1 MFVVHWI
8 LCVCRMPKTTQGLTR
23 ALKDI
28 VHTPNTGT
36 PYPQKKGSSQPC
48 YDDCLLLHVFL
59 DSLEEFNFSR
69 HFQKPE
75 PFSSVSTEM
84 YGSNTQTN
92 GPPRPVVARRQGRA
106 TCENSNFETT
116 LCFWQVRTRLGSG
129 RFTSYAMRLIA
140 RLYYHLLSNPTSMIR
155 FAVETI
161 MRFWH
166 RRQSSK
172 ILYCK

>member
-1 MFVVHWI
+1 MYSPQSTMLEIPHEYLTENISNLLYLRSPNLRPVVGSVQRNDTHVR
-8 LCVCRMPKTTQGLTR
+8 LNVCGSLDPVCLPNAQNYPRFDKSSERYRSYPK
-23 ALKDI
+23 
-28 VHTPNTGT
+28 HGT

-116 LCFWQVRTRLGSG
+116 LCF
-129 RFTSYAMRLIA
+129 
-140 RLYYHLLSNPTSMIR
+140 
-155 FAVETI
+155 
-161 MRFWH
+161 
-166 RRQSSK
+166 
-172 ILYCK
+172 